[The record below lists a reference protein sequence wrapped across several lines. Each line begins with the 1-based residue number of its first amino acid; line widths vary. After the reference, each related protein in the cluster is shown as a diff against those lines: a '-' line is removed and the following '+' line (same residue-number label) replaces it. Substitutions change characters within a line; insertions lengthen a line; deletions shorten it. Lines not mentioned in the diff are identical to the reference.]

1 MATSNPVG
9 EMTKALVGMFPG
21 VLEAVGMN
29 VYDSHPIL
37 KKLNANKR
45 SWVGE
50 AIRVK
55 MVAAEYDK
63 ANSYSGY
70 DAFDTTARE
79 PFTVGDFEMGGYY
92 NTVTIDGMT
101 MAKFR
106 TAQKALFEMLG
117 DEIKV
122 AKADFVKKFLT
133 HFFATTNDAKGILS
147 HYVLSDASTT
157 IAGVAGSST
166 WGGTQTTSG
175 VFATQGLNDMM
186 TISDT
191 LSRYAGTLDGTD
203 TVDGPDM
210 IITTQSIRR
219 SYWAKL
225 EPGLRYEPNGAG
237 DVKLNLAFMG
247 SSLLADTLV
256 ASGVMHFVNTKHM
269 QLHVVP
275 GRDFTPREDVTA
287 IDQDAFSRT
296 FLWNGQLVTNARR
309 FQGTLIS
316 IS

>member
-1 MATSNPVG
+1 MATTNPVG
-9 EMTKALVGMFPG
+9 QMNKALVGMFPG

-29 VYDSHPIL
+29 VYDSHPFL
-37 KKLNANKR
+37 KKLNKNKKA
-45 SWVGE
+45 WVGE

-55 MVAAEYDK
+55 LVAAEYDK
-63 ANSYSGY
+63 TQSYTGY
-70 DAFDTTARE
+70 DAFDTSARE
-79 PFTVGDFEMGGYY
+79 VFTVGDFEMGGY
-92 NTVTIDGMT
+92 TCPVTIDGMT
-101 MAKFR
+101 MGKYR

-122 AKADFVKKFLT
+122 AKSDFVKKFLT

-157 IAGVAGSST
+157 IAGVAGSTT

-175 VFATQGLNDMM
+175 AFATQGLNDMM
-186 TISDT
+186 TINDT
-191 LSRYAGTLDGTD
+191 LSQYQGTLDGSD

-210 IITTQSIRR
+210 IVTTQSIRR
-219 SYWAKL
+219 SYWAEL
-225 EPGLRYEPNGAG
+225 EPGMRYEPNGIG
-237 DVKLNLAFMG
+237 DVKLSLAFMG
-247 SSLLADTLV
+247 VPLSADMLV
-256 ASGVMHFVNTKHM
+256 TSGMMHFINSNHM

-275 GRDFTPREDVTA
+275 GRDFTPREDVVA

-309 FQGTLIS
+309 FQGTLVS